1 MSMQPDSDERQVA
14 PTLDGIRRDHVAR
27 YEWARQYVRN
37 RTVTD
42 FGCGVGYGT
51 RLLAEVAAVA
61 VGVDCDKPAINYA
74 RQHYSVTGADFVRD
88 DAGAAAERSECAVA
102 VAFEMI
108 EHMPDPLP
116 FLRALNADTLLA
128 SVPNE
133 HVFPWHDGIKF
144 HHRHYTPEDFENL
157 LNVAGWEVVEWWAQ
171 AGPESEPVRD
181 TQGRTQI
188 AVAMRSAEPKGG
200 TWRNLPPPPD
210 VRYEARLHWRH
221 PTGKVPETIMLCGLG
236 NSKSE
241 LINGMTQPNFRA
253 PWDELWTVNK
263 GIGPF
268 AYADVAFILDD
279 IYDYATNDHE
289 YGEQM
294 RQFKGKIIGQS
305 TVIPYGTKRVPFSFY
320 PLREVLNFWKQDCE
334 NYLHTIS
341 IPLIIAYAGMIGVK
355 RIMTSGIDCF
365 WPNRPELT
373 EAGGGVVQHWA
384 GRFLTLQAPA
394 TGGGTIFEIAST
406 STLNDTHRFGEYGH
420 RRIYGMLRQPRI
432 AFDDTGEYHVDYG
445 YGWDVDPAEALRL
458 AETLAA

>member
-1 MSMQPDSDERQVA
+1 MQPDPGERQVA

-51 RLLAEVAAVA
+51 RLLADVAAVA
-61 VGVDCDKPAINYA
+61 VGVDCDQPAINYA
-74 RQHYSVTGADFVRD
+74 RQHYSVTGADFVWN
-88 DAGAAAERSECAVA
+88 DARAAAERSECAVA

-200 TWRNLPPPPD
+200 TWRSLPPPPD
-210 VRYEARLHWRH
+210 VRYEVRQRWRH
-221 PTGKVPETIMLCGLG
+221 PTGKVPKAVHLVALG
-236 NSKSE
+236 NSNRDYFR
-241 LINGMTQPNFRA
+241 LLTQHDYLPPWEETWTLNTGCRLVPN
-253 PWDELWTVNK
+253 
-263 GIGPF
+263 
-268 AYADVAFILDD
+268 ADVNFVLDD
-279 IYDYATNDHE
+279 VYDYARQHPQYADE
-289 YGEQM
+289 L
-294 RQFKGKIIGQS
+294 RQFRGKIIGQTS
-305 TVIPYGTKRVPFSFY
+305 IAHGDIDPINFAHYPY
-320 PLREVLNFWKQDCE
+320 REVLAFWREINPKRRAHLH
-334 NYLHTIS
+334 LHTIS
-341 IPLIIAYAGMIGVK
+341 VPLILAYAGFIGVESLYF
-355 RIMTSGIDCF
+355 SGVDC
-365 WPNRPELT
+365 
-373 EAGGGVVQHWA
+373 HWDNNPLLSERGQSVIEYWLSA
-384 GRFLTLQAPA
+384 LEGI
-394 TGGGTIFEIAST
+394 GCEVHYNEST
-406 STLNDTHRFGEYGH
+406 TLNRTNELNSYEFRL
-420 RRIYGMLRQPRI
+420 IYGL
-432 AFDDTGEYHVDYG
+432 
-445 YGWDVDPAEALRL
+445 L
-458 AETLAA
+458 ARPLIELG

>member
-1 MSMQPDSDERQVA
+1 MQPDSDERQVA

-51 RLLAEVAAVA
+51 RLLADVAAVA
-61 VGVDCDKPAINYA
+61 VGVDCDQPAINYA
-74 RQHYSVTGADFVRD
+74 RQHYSVTGADFVWN
-88 DAGAAAERSECAVA
+88 DARAAAERSECAVA

-171 AGPESEPVRD
+171 AGPESDPVRN

-210 VRYEARLHWRH
+210 VRYEARPRWRH
-221 PTGKVPETIMLCGLG
+221 PTGKVPETVILCGLG
-236 NSKSE
+236 PSKYE
-241 LINGMTQPNFRA
+241 LTEGMVRHDFA
-253 PWDELWTVNK
+253 PWWDELWTVNK
-263 GIGPF
+263 GIDFLPQ
-268 AYADVAFILDD
+268 ADVAWIMDD
-279 IYDYATNDHE
+279 VYDYATRHPA
-289 YGEQM
+289 YGESM
-294 RQFKGKIIGQS
+294 RRFGGQIIGQTTLPNDGS
-305 TVIPYGTKRVPFSFY
+305 IPFTEY
-320 PLREVLNFWKQDCE
+320 PLEAVLQHWGMSCHNW
-334 NYLHTIS
+334 LHTIS
-341 IPLIIAYAGMIGVK
+341 IGYILAYAGFIGVK
-355 RIMTSGIDCF
+355 RLMLAGVDLS
-365 WPNRPELT
+365 WPHRPDLS
-373 EAGGGVVQHWA
+373 EAGNAVVCYWIGRLEGAGCGV
-384 GRFLTLQAPA
+384 
-394 TGGGTIFEIAST
+394 EINST
-406 STLNDTHRFGEYGH
+406 STLNATHMHGRYEWRHLYG
-420 RRIYGMLRQPRI
+420 YLRQPELVV
-432 AFDDTGEYHVDYG
+432 A
-445 YGWDVDPAEALRL
+445 
-458 AETLAA
+458 